1 MLNSIKGKTLFTL
14 IIGTVVNLV
23 MLFFLFSSFNSL
35 IQGFKTLEL
44 HIIESERV
52 VTAINKNLSL
62 SVQEWKNVLIRG
74 KNPKDLEKYW
84 QAFLL
89 HSDQTDDE
97 VAEYL
102 KNNEMSSFIASDL
115 RAFIKSHQEAVSLYK
130 QGYLFYLDSNFDI
143 ALTDAKVRGIDR
155 ELNLQLVNII
165 AAIKAHQKEELE
177 QIYQQSDDLQRL
189 LPILFTV
196 VMVIIFAVLFII
208 ISRLVINPIVQLIEN
223 VKNLAD
229 SNYHFDIVS
238 SQNDELGDLAD
249 HIQTLKEKMSD
260 SVSQV
265 GVVSYQVG
273 SAFDQ
278 LRNISIKISSGA
290 ENQAACVEK
299 MQNSVTELQDLS
311 GLLVNNSSS
320 AISSNEKVDNITN
333 TCLEAYHG
341 NQQSMTLLVS
351 EIDTAFDTIEK
362 LQTETNNI
370 SDILEVINSV
380 AEQTNLLALNAA
392 IEAARAGEAG
402 RGFAVVA
409 DEVRSLA
416 IKTRQSTE
424 MINKVITSLSLSSG
438 NAVTAMTKG
447 QKLTAEN
454 AMKATE
460 SVTFLKNIFIEV
472 ENMKEVILSVEEAA
486 NQQNIISID
495 ISKLVGDILY
505 YSNEYNEIA
514 NESAISDSMLS
525 ASTSLTKLS
534 DGLSENT
541 PDDSDELF

>member
-35 IQGFKTLEL
+35 IKGFKTLEL
-44 HIIESERV
+44 HMIESERV

-62 SVQEWKNVLIRG
+62 STQEWKNVLIRG
-74 KNPKDLEKYW
+74 KNPKDLDKYW

-89 HSDQTDDE
+89 HSNQTDDE
-97 VAEYL
+97 VAEFL

-115 RAFIKSHQEAVSLYK
+115 QAFIKSHQEAVSLYK
-130 QGYLFYLDSNFDI
+130 QGYQFYLDSNFDI

-208 ISRLVINPIVQLIEN
+208 ISRLVINPIVKLIEN

-351 EIDTAFDTIEK
+351 EIGTAFDTIEK

-486 NQQNIISID
+486 NQQNSISID
-495 ISKLVGDILY
+495 ISKLVGDILN

-514 NESAISDSMLS
+514 NDSAISDSMLS

-541 PDDSDELF
+541 PEDSDELF